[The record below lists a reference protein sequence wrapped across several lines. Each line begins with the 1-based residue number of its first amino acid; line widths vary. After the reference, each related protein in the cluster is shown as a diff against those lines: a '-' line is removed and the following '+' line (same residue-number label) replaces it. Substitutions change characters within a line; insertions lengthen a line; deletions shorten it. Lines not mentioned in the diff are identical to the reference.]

1 MGLRFRKSF
10 TVSKG
15 VNPDIGEIA
24 QDFNFGS
31 EGLRRIMNMSEK
43 KKTDN
48 EFVKEIMNINLEE
61 YRGDAKA
68 AVSEYHELMDAVTDM
83 HRKSDE
89 RIDWNYVYNSPEP
102 FNINA
107 LGPRALKVK
116 EQIDSYVPSAS
127 EKIFKSR
134 LEKKMADMKKNL
146 LKAMEEDEEAYNGW
160 RSLVD
165 LAGEVLRGNIDA
177 YFEVINEMRPLD
189 DLLEFGVDFEFG
201 SNSSD
206 IIHVEYVADS
216 ASAVPFFTLSIS
228 KTGRLQKTNLSK
240 SQHNELISIH
250 IASSAIRIAKDM
262 FALLPVEKTVVH
274 IVDNYINELISK
286 KERVTVLSVE
296 FERDRLEIAE
306 KAKSSPL
313 DILQEFRHNMKF
325 TKSYGFRPVDRI

>member
-15 VNPDIGEIA
+15 VEPDIGEIA

-31 EGLRRIMNMSEK
+31 EGLRRIMNISEK
-43 KKTDN
+43 NKTDN
-48 EFVKEIMNINLEE
+48 VFLREILSGNIEEF
-61 YRGDAKA
+61 RGDAKA
-68 AVSEYHELMDAVTDM
+68 AVSEYHEFMDAVTGM
-83 HRKSDE
+83 HRRSDE
-89 RIDWNYVYNSPEP
+89 RIDWNYVYNSPQP

-107 LGPRALKVK
+107 LGPKALKVK
-116 EQIDSYVPSAS
+116 EKIDGYVPSAS

-134 LEKKMADMKKNL
+134 LEKKMASMKEEL
-146 LKAMEEDEEAYNGW
+146 LKAMEADEETYNGW

-165 LAGEVLRGNIDA
+165 LAGEVLKGKIDA
-177 YFEVINEMRPLD
+177 YFEVINELRPLD

-206 IIHVEYVADS
+206 TMHVEYVADS
-216 ASAVPFFTLSIS
+216 AGAVPFFSLSLS

-306 KAKSSPL
+306 KTKITPL

-325 TKSYGFRPVDRI
+325 TKSYGFRPVERI